1 MAGQAT
7 GRVCATRASMRRSD
21 AENAW
26 RGGLGADAM
35 RPAPAKPLCV
45 ELRGWGSRIGSAHG
59 ECDDGLLGT
68 GRCTCSDGYVGIS
81 GFFGD
86 GISNRM

>member
-1 MAGQAT
+1 
-7 GRVCATRASMRRSD
+7 MRRSD

-35 RPAPAKPLCV
+35 RRVPAKPLCV

-59 ECDDGLLGT
+59 ECDDGMLGT

-81 GFFGD
+81 GVFG
-86 GISNRM
+86 GWNFE